1 MTLSDPCESAPYAS
15 ERPPTAIAH
24 RLSFFVRLVL
34 HTSRLAYQRLVV
46 FWFSLLLKSRLAIL
60 GADVQPGLR
69 ASGWVVLRIHP
80 LARVRIGRNFRI
92 NSGYAVNCV
101 GSGQRA
107 CIYVGRAGFLS
118 VGNDVGISNS
128 VIVCMESVA
137 IGDGTLVGGGCLI
150 LDSDL
155 HELPLGCGL
164 PRTRPTTIG
173 NRVFVGAHTRI
184 LKGTSLG
191 TGSVVGAGAV
201 VRGRIREG
209 SWVTESVS
217 RRDGS

>member
-1 MTLSDPCESAPYAS
+1 MTLSDPCEITPNAS
-15 ERPPTAIAH
+15 EQPRRAIAH
-24 RLSFFVRLVL
+24 RLTFFVRLVFL
-34 HTSRLAYQRLVV
+34 ASRLAYQRLIV
-46 FWFSLLLKSRLAIL
+46 FWYSLLLKSRLVIL
-60 GADVQPGLR
+60 GVDVQPGLR

-101 GSGQRA
+101 GSGQRT
-107 CIYVGRAGFLS
+107 CIHVGRAGSLS

-128 VIVCMESVA
+128 VIICMESVA

-164 PRTRPTTIG
+164 PRTRPTAIG
-173 NRVFVGAHTRI
+173 DRVFVGAHARI
-184 LKGTSLG
+184 LKGTVLG

-201 VRGRIREG
+201 LRGKIREG